1 MVSHLDN
8 FCENFGKIRKKF
20 FEIWENFFEIRT
32 TIYKAGLSKFRD
44 LKNLVTK
51 ISQNILFLLLIK
63 FSKIK
68 K

>member
-8 FCENFGKIRKKF
+8 FCENFGKIRKNF
-20 FEIWENFFEIRT
+20 FKIWENFFEIRT
-32 TIYKAGLSKFRD
+32 TIYKAGLSKFGD